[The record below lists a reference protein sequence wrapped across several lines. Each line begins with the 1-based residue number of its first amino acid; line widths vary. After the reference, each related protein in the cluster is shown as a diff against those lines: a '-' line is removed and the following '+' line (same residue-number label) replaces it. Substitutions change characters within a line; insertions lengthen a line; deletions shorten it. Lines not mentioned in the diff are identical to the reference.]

1 MSAVG
6 ITATLEAADDG
17 TACQDGTVPVPFEVN
32 TKFVAPAG
40 NLAKEVPVDATKISP
55 IVYELNPVPPYKE
68 VITVPA
74 QVPELIVPFVNKI
87 LETLDVLVD
96 GTFIVPPINALPAI
110 PKPPLITNA
119 PVPVDV
125 EAVL

>member
-1 MSAVG
+1 M
-6 ITATLEAADDG
+6 L
-17 TACQDGTVPVPFEVN
+17 
-32 TKFVAPAG
+32 PAG